1 MADTF
6 TAKKGHLASVT
17 FSAEPINIR
26 GEVRVAVAKG
36 LLEITCIGD
45 AIAPFR
51 SYTFGL
57 YDQMSFTVPVVF
69 DKVNDAVAAIMVSAI
84 AGTADTLIILD
95 ALGGNT
101 LVSGLALVTYEYGAA
116 VDELQMLNVTFTYTG
131 AITTGDLVV

>member
-69 DKVNDAVAAIMVSAI
+69 DEVNDAVAAIMVSAI

-95 ALGGNT
+95 ALEGNT
-101 LVSGLALVTYEYGAA
+101 LFSGEALVTYEYSAA

-131 AITTGDLVV
+131 ALTGDLVA